1 MTEFRFFY
9 GLNFAHR
16 VYLLADGLSKALQWE
31 NISVVEGKVTVEKTP
46 ENIWKNFWKH
56 EKRSISK
63 CVLWEYRQKFEF
75 MDGPILQKHK
85 EEALITR
92 LWANILWKGG
102 NLKERKA

>member
-16 VYLLADGLSKALQWE
+16 VYLLADSLSKALQWE

-75 MDGPILQKHK
+75 MDGPIL
-85 EEALITR
+85 ITR